1 MSKIEIKKELDNNQA
16 AILLVPNIEYDDVIV
31 DMARQ
36 LSGKKIC
43 YVTLNKTYSA
53 LKELLKLNN
62 VDVKNIIFIDGITKN
77 VKNTADID
85 DCRFVDSPVM
95 MSELSKNL
103 SMLLK
108 QDFDYLVF
116 DSLTNLFTYQGKSS
130 VEYFVQTL
138 ISMLEERGCRGIFF
152 ALKGSKSGVYNP
164 IIEIKQSDIL
174 QQREDLPSEGLDI
187 FTSRMSEGIA
197 VIDLADGRSK

>member
-1 MSKIEIKKELDNNQA
+1 MSNIKIKKEIDDNQA
-16 AILLVPNIEYDDVIV
+16 TILLVPNIDYDDVIV

-62 VDVKNIIFIDGITKN
+62 VDVKNIIFIDGITRN
-77 VKNTADID
+77 VKNPADMD
-85 DCRFVDSPVM
+85 DCHFVDSPVTVAD
-95 MSELSKNL
+95 LSKNL
-103 SMLLK
+103 STLLR

-116 DSLTNLFTYQGKSS
+116 DSLSNLFTYQKKNS

-138 ISMLEERGCRGIFF
+138 VSMLEERGCRGVFF
-152 ALKGSKSGVYNP
+152 ALKGPKSSAYSPV
-164 IIEIKQSDIL
+164 IEIKPDIL

-187 FTSRMSEGIA
+187 FTSRLSEGIA
-197 VIDLADGRSK
+197 VIDLADDESK